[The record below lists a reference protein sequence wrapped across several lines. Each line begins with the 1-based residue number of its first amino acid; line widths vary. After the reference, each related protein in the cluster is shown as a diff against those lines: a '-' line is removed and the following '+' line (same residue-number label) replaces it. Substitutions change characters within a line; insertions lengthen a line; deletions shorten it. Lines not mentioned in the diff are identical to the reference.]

1 MNKNIHLTQQVF
13 GLLILWGSWM
23 NESCD
28 NLRPDKIDFVV
39 ECDNDLVEEKDQRPN
54 YQEIKSE
61 WWTNKSQW

>member
-1 MNKNIHLTQQVF
+1 
-13 GLLILWGSWM
+13 M

-61 WWTNKSQW
+61 